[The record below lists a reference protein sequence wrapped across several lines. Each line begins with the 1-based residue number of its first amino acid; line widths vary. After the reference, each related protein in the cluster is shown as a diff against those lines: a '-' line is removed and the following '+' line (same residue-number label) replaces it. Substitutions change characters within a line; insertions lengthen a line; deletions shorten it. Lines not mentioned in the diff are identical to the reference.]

1 MTTNILLAL
10 FVYFLL
16 PETSKVPL
24 EEMDRLFGGVSH
36 VEKGA
41 AIVEMDD
48 VKAADQAQTVEI
60 ETPAAGDRK

>member
-1 MTTNILLAL
+1 
-10 FVYFLL
+10 
-16 PETSKVPL
+16 
-24 EEMDRLFGGVSH
+24 MDRLFGGVSH

-60 ETPAAGDRK
+60 ETLAAGDRK